1 MLYKS
6 NILALVGGGIFPK
19 FSPNKIII
27 YDDHQGKII
36 SQIRF
41 NSEVIR
47 VKIRKDVI
55 IGVLQDKIYI
65 LNIVTLETIDIL
77 ETYNNPLGVFS
88 ISNEPNELLIAFPY
102 AKTKGKVQVNN
113 YIITAFSNDKNEE
126 KIINTHESGI
136 SCISLNNEGTILAT
150 SSDKGT
156 LIRIF
161 LLAKCDH
168 PIAVLKRGSKS
179 AKINCL
185 IFDLSNEIL
194 GCTSDSG
201 TTHVFNISEINKLIV
216 DKKKEEQNKKEKNN
230 KIKNVKNNIKIN
242 VNERSFGKFKS
253 NETQSIFGFYQANRM
268 MVIGS
273 KGNYYRAIYDTKEG
287 CKKIE
292 EGKINI

>member
-55 IGVLQDKIYI
+55 IGVLQDKI
-65 LNIVTLETIDIL
+65 IL

-88 ISNEPNELLIAFPY
+88 LSNDPNELIIAFPY
-102 AKTKGKVQVNN
+102 VKTKGKVQVNN

-161 LLAKCDH
+161 LLSKCDH

-230 KIKNVKNNIKIN
+230 KIKNGKNNIKIN

-273 KGNYYRAIYDTKEG
+273 KGNYYRVIYDTKEG

>member
-88 ISNEPNELLIAFPY
+88 LSNDPNELIIAFPY

-161 LLAKCDH
+161 LLSKCDH

-230 KIKNVKNNIKIN
+230 KIKNGKNNIKIN

-253 NETQSIFGFYQANRM
+253 NEMQSIFGFYQANRM
-268 MVIGS
+268 MVIGA
-273 KGNYYRAIYDTKEG
+273 KGNYYRVIYDTKEG